1 MSWVKTYFEIKGT
14 SDTIDLL
21 KEQLTVNDVFT
32 VHKLIYIPLELLT
45 KEDSLV
51 SETIMFLNY
60 LEETGFGV
68 LEFTMRDLYRDNI
81 IHYLESNELSSLT
94 EMVTTDLQNKIVY
107 LDTPFTKYLEVYHE
121 ELSDRVIQ
129 SIKNYRETG
138 HYDSTSFYIENI
150 GSGSHPVNSTLVFT
164 DTAIKGSFL
173 TTMCSPILFFEYLK
187 NTFDVSV
194 SVSFLDMD
202 SEEYITLLPDL
213 SFPD

>member
-1 MSWVKTYFEIKGT
+1 MSWVKIYFEIKGT

-60 LEETGFGV
+60 LEETEFGV

-94 EMVTTDLQNKIVY
+94 EMVTTDLQNK
-107 LDTPFTKYLEVYHE
+107 
-121 ELSDRVIQ
+121 EL
-129 SIKNYRETG
+129 
-138 HYDSTSFYIENI
+138 
-150 GSGSHPVNSTLVFT
+150 P
-164 DTAIKGSFL
+164 
-173 TTMCSPILFFEYLK
+173 C
-187 NTFDVSV
+187 
-194 SVSFLDMD
+194 
-202 SEEYITLLPDL
+202 
-213 SFPD
+213 